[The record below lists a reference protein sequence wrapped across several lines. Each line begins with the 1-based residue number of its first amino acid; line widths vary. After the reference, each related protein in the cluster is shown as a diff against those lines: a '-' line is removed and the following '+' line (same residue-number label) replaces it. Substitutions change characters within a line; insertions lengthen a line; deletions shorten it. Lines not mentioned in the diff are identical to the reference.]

1 MIGQL
6 INHLQYI
13 FAEPEDEG
21 HPRND
26 YDPKYIANLLK
37 RREPNGKAFFYFKNR
52 RNYISLFANGQINVR
67 EDDGMFKPWGVSE
80 FKDIKPQ
87 DLFERLEKEIAKIK
101 IPSSGYESDYHFYS
115 YGEFLDWLRK

>member
-6 INHLQYI
+6 IHHFHYI

-21 HPRND
+21 HARND
-26 YDPKYIANLLK
+26 YNPKYVAMLLK
-37 RREPNGKAFFYFKNR
+37 RREPNGKVFFYFKNR
-52 RNYISLFANGQINVR
+52 RNYISLFANGHINVR
-67 EDDGMFKPWGVSE
+67 EDDGLFKPWGVSE

-87 DLFERLEKEIAKIK
+87 DLFERLEKEIAKIR
-101 IPSSGYESDYHFYS
+101 IPSSGYGPDYHFYS

>member
-1 MIGQL
+1 MKR
-6 INHLQYI
+6 
-13 FAEPEDEG
+13 ECPERACVPAARMSSCGISTKGGTTVFSSLTGE
-21 HPRND
+21 
-26 YDPKYIANLLK
+26 
-37 RREPNGKAFFYFKNR
+37 KAFFYFKNR

-87 DLFERLEKEIAKIK
+87 NLFERLEKEIAKIK